1 MRNHAVENN
10 IWNDGQLGA
19 AEWILGTVDQLIID
33 RCIMEEVKTQPSN
46 LAVAFCQ
53 LQKSFVV
60 QRCSVEMVFLEKFR
74 KIHMKTPAPETLF

>member
-33 RCIMEEVKTQPSN
+33 RCIMEEVKTQS
-46 LAVAFCQ
+46 A
-53 LQKSFVV
+53 
-60 QRCSVEMVFLEKFR
+60 
-74 KIHMKTPAPETLF
+74 